1 MSMLRTIKPKNAR
14 VKRALAQREPQIV
27 ENEKTAIFVR
37 GQATSDIVR
46 NVMKDLYALKRPNAI
61 NFSRKND
68 IHPFEDSS
76 SLEFFANKNDS
87 SLFVTGLH
95 SKKRPHNL
103 VFSRMFDGRIL
114 DMLELGVD
122 DFKSM
127 DEFDS
132 PKSSVGIR
140 PLMVFHSD
148 LFDVHPKYMSIKSM
162 LLDFYNGHA
171 LKEIPLI
178 GGIEHVI
185 SITAGPLP
193 SDIEVNGLG
202 GGAEEDTKNLPK
214 VHFRVYTLKLISS
227 GVAKQPKIQLTEMGP
242 SIDFKLRR
250 IQDPDEELLKMSL
263 KRPKLS
269 KNNIESGLGKKKKN
283 IETDQMGDKIG
294 KLHLEKQDLSKMQ
307 GRKMKGLKIK
317 KTKTSTSANDDIEID
332 EE

>member
-14 VKRALAQREPQIV
+14 VKRALDKREPQLV

-37 GQATSDIVR
+37 GQSTSDIVR

-68 IHPFEDSS
+68 IHPFEDTS

-95 SKKRPHNL
+95 SKKRPNNL
-103 VFSRMFDGRIL
+103 VFTRMFDGRVL
-114 DMLELGVD
+114 DMIELGVD
-122 DFKSM
+122 DFRGM

-132 PKSSVGIR
+132 PKSSVGVR

-148 LFDVHPKYMSIKSM
+148 LFDVHPKYQAIKSH

-171 LKEIPLI
+171 LTEIPLI

-185 SITAGPLP
+185 SITAGPLLN
-193 SDIEVNGLG
+193 S
-202 GGAEEDTKNLPK
+202 EDNLEDEKNLPK
-214 VHFRVYTLKLISS
+214 IHFRVYTLKLISS
-227 GVAKQPKIQLTEMGP
+227 GNSGFKIPKIQLTEMGP
-242 SIDFKLRR
+242 SIDLSIRR
-250 IQDPDEELLKMSL
+250 IQEPDEEMLKLSN
-263 KRPKLS
+263 KRPKLDKS
-269 KNNIESGLGKKKKN
+269 KIESGLGKKKKN
-283 IETDQMGDKIG
+283 IETDNMGDKIG

-307 GRKMKGLKIK
+307 GRKMKGLKIRPNQK
-317 KTKTSTSANDDIEID
+317 LTSVNDIVID
-332 EE
+332 E